1 MRDLHACDIEDTAE
15 KTFFA
20 KNDAHK
26 QRVSDS
32 GRYRQGDENSPMRG
46 HLTEM
51 RTHFFDASDKRVTKF

>member
-1 MRDLHACDIEDTAE
+1 MRDLRACDIEDTAE
-15 KTFFA
+15 KHFLQ

-32 GRYRQGDENSPMRG
+32 GPYRQGDENHPMRD

-51 RTHFFDASDKRVTKF
+51 RTHFFDDSDKRVTKF